1 MQEGFSISH
10 ILKESWNITKTNL
23 RDLILVFFV
32 GYALIY
38 IIASIVLG
46 AIFMSLLGDEQT
58 ARSIATFFVSII
70 NIALIIGVYRY
81 YLLTVRGEKRDWK
94 SYLRLIDF
102 NRFLNT
108 VAVSLVVSVLVF
120 VGFIFLVVPGI
131 YIAMR
136 LAFAQWFVFDKGM
149 GAIDAIKASWKLSE
163 GLVLKL
169 FLFYLATFLVAL
181 AGLIA
186 TVFTLGLGIFVLA
199 PYLTVVGAY
208 VYDYVLKIK
217 GA

>member
-23 RDLILVFFV
+23 KDLILVFFV

-38 IIASIVLG
+38 IVASMGLG

-58 ARSIATFFVSII
+58 ASSIASFFASLI

-94 SYLRLIDF
+94 SYLKLIDF

-108 VAVSLVVSVLVF
+108 VAVSLVGSALVF

-149 GAIDAIKASWKLSE
+149 GVIDAIKASWKLSE
-163 GLVLKL
+163 GLVFKL

-181 AGLIA
+181 VGLIA
-186 TVFTLGLGIFVLA
+186 TALTLGLGFFVLT